1 MFWGQWIFGGG
12 FVLGSSELY
21 VPRAHLPWDL
31 SNFDCMSRFP
41 GDSIVAHSVEMGQP
55 VIYAAMNYRLGPFG
69 FLGGKEVKEAGV
81 GNLGLQDRKRTGF
94 SFVLFGCSSN
104 VG

>member
-1 MFWGQWIFGGG
+1 
-12 FVLGSSELY
+12 
-21 VPRAHLPWDL
+21 
-31 SNFDCMSRFP
+31 MSRFP